1 MQKHRRA
8 ATNAKPVRTYAPAP
22 YTGTG
27 TEVVDALTSDTTIP
41 ASRLLAVA
49 AWHEQKYGR
58 RHGAIAA
65 KLREVAVNDNR
76 PVRA

>member
-8 ATNAKPVRTYAPAP
+8 ATPAKNPRIHTPAP

-27 TEVVDALTSDTTIP
+27 TEVVDALDNDTNIP
-41 ASRLLAVA
+41 VSRLLAVA

-65 KLREVAVNDNR
+65 KLREVAANDNR
-76 PVRA
+76 RAEA